1 MNATDLN
8 QSIGRR
14 VRAHRVSQRHSLG
27 ELARSSGLSKTI
39 LARIESG
46 EGNPSV
52 ETLWRLSQALTV
64 PLGALLD
71 GGEQAPRTRV
81 MRARAG
87 KALAAESGMAS
98 WLVHADGRARRTEL
112 LELSLPAGVEHRG
125 GAHLPDTEEVVLCL
139 SGRVAAGLDGETEE
153 LGPGDAI
160 WFAADGPHSYRALG
174 ASGARALCWML
185 YAGAAA

>member
-14 VRAHRVSQRHSLG
+14 VRAHRVAQRYSLG
-27 ELARSSGLSKTI
+27 ELARASGLSKTI

-64 PLGALLD
+64 PLGALLE
-71 GGEQAPRTRV
+71 GGEESPRTRV
-81 MRARAG
+81 VRARAG

-98 WLVHADGRARRTEL
+98 WLIHADGRARRIEL
-112 LELSLPAGVEHRG
+112 LELSLPAGVEHHG

-139 SGRVAAGLDGETEE
+139 SGRVEAGPDGEAQE
-153 LGPGDAI
+153 LGAGDAI
-160 WFAADGPHSYRALG
+160 WFAADGPHGYRALG
-174 ASGARALCWML
+174 GEDARALCWML